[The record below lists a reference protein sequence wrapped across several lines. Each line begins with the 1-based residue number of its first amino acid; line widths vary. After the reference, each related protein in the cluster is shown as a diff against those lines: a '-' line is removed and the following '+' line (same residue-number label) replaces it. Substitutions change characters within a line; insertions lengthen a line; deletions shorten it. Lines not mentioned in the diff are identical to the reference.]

1 MPFNT
6 ELLSQLYEQPKQ
18 ESPVSNI
25 MQSLLNEGQQAGQ
38 QSQQPWYKT
47 KGGIAGIS
55 GLTSSILSG
64 LLGANVPEALAYGT
78 IGASKGLDT
87 LVRNQRIAEEEKR
100 RDEIVKA
107 REQMLNLQAE
117 NTKQKQMQDIM
128 ARDETRK
135 QNAINSVQ
143 NAIKSGI
150 IDANAGNEY
159 LKNLGFDS
167 MQFQNPKMTDNQT
180 ELQALNLGDKQ
191 VMVNKKTG
199 EIVSSFDISPQQNAG
214 MTPSA
219 VAEYKYYLTLS
230 PDEKEQF
237 LTVKRNPTIMNLG
250 GEHAVYNQSKGGIQ
264 ESFSSTP
271 KPEQMPE
278 FKEQQAFATQRGK
291 QQAETQESLLSQ
303 TSKLP
308 NLEKAVEELSE
319 LGKKATY
326 TKAGQF
332 RDTISRQL
340 GFEPSEGAIAR
351 AEYMAKVDNQILP
364 LLRDT
369 FGAQFTEREGQ
380 SLRET
385 LGDPNKT
392 PAEKEASLRSFIEQ
406 KKRNIEDLQRQ
417 LAPEQNRTNTE
428 QAPLTLGRFKVRMKQ

>member
-18 ESPVSNI
+18 KSPVSNI
-25 MQSLLNEGQQAGQ
+25 MQSLLNNGQQAGQ
-38 QSQQPWYKT
+38 QQPWYKT

-87 LVRNQRIAEEEKR
+87 SVRNQRIAEEEKR
-100 RDEIVKA
+100 RDETVKA
-107 REQMLNLQAE
+107 REQMLNLQVE

-135 QNAINSVQ
+135 KNAINSVQ

-150 IDANAGNEY
+150 IDANIGNEY
-159 LKNLGFDS
+159 LKNLGYDS
-167 MQFQNPKMTDNQT
+167 MQFQNPKMIDNQAK
-180 ELQALNLGDKQ
+180 LQALNLGNKK
-191 VMVNKKTG
+191 VMVNPYTG
-199 EIVSSFDISPQQNAG
+199 ETVSSFDISQQQKAG
-214 MTPSA
+214 ITPSS
-219 VAEYKYYLTLS
+219 VAEYEYYLTLS
-230 PDEKEQF
+230 PDEKNQY
-237 LTVKRNPTIMNLG
+237 LAVKRNPTIMNLG
-250 GEHAVYNQSKGGIQ
+250 GEHVVYNPSQGGIQ
-264 ESFSSTP
+264 ESFPVTP

-278 FKEQQAFATQRGK
+278 FKEQQAYSTQIGK

-308 NLEKAVEELSE
+308 NLEKTVEELSE

-326 TKAGQF
+326 TKTGQF
-332 RDTISRQL
+332 KDTISRQL

-351 AEYMAKVDNQILP
+351 AEYIAKVDNQILP

-380 SLRET
+380 TLKET
-385 LGDPNKT
+385 LGSIDNT
-392 PAEKEASLRSFIEQ
+392 PAEKEAALKSFIEQ
-406 KKRNIEDLQRQ
+406 KKRNISDLERQ
-417 LAPEQNRTNTE
+417 LSPEQNRTNTE
-428 QAPLTLGRFKVRMKQ
+428 QTPSTVGRFKIRIKQ